1 MNFSRLFLSR
11 FNNPEKLVAILVFIV
26 SLLLFIWQVMVFF
39 QQEKVASKIS
49 QPVNSKNSREMINHK
64 SPVFTFPLFG
74 QYVPK
79 LTDVEIK
86 QSSLDLEVVG
96 VMFSNSETGSQVLI
110 RAGGG
115 EEHLYSIGDLLPGG
129 ATIKQINEKGIV
141 VLYNGS
147 MESLSLPKNEL
158 LFDEPAKPLIEE

>member
-1 MNFSRLFLSR
+1 MNFSRLYLSR
-11 FNNPEKLVAILVFIV
+11 LNNPEKLVAILIFLV
-26 SLLLFIWQVMVFF
+26 SLILFIWQVIVFF
-39 QQEKVASKIS
+39 QQEKIAAKIL
-49 QPVNSKNSREMINHK
+49 QPVNSNNARETINQQ
-64 SPVFTFPLFG
+64 SAVFTFPLFG
-74 QYVPK
+74 QYAPK
-79 LTDVEIK
+79 LTDIEIK
-86 QSSLDLEVVG
+86 QSSLDLEIVG
-96 VMFSNSETGSQVLI
+96 VMFSNTEKGSQVLI